1 MEMVAYLRE
10 KLLIPLLPFV
20 VILGESGDLR
30 VASIQLS
37 PNHEQFL
44 FGRSQL
50 VGHLSQLRIEF
61 GNAFALVFT
70 FSTEWS
76 IAFAVD
82 GEFVD
87 LVHQKVVIRLCSGCL
102 GGALPLL
109 YVA

>member
-30 VASIQLS
+30 VASVQLS

-87 LVHQKVVIRLCSGCL
+87 LVHQKVVIRLCSSCL